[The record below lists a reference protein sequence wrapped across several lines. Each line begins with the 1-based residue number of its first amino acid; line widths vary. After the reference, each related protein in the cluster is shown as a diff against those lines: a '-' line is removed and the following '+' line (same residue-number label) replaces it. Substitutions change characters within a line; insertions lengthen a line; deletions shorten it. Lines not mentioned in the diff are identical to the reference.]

1 MCTLGEHESFCVL
14 MSLSETYAQG
24 AILFVHAFAALS
36 WCNTIHLNFA
46 KKTCKLEEEELVFLL
61 C

>member
-1 MCTLGEHESFCVL
+1 

-24 AILFVHAFAALS
+24 AILFVRAFAALVIYLFEF
-36 WCNTIHLNFA
+36 CE
-46 KKTCKLEEEELVFLL
+46 KTCKLEKEKLIFLL

>member
-1 MCTLGEHESFCVL
+1 

-24 AILFVHAFAALS
+24 AIVFFVRLPRFHGVALVIYS
-36 WCNTIHLNFA
+36 FEFCE
-46 KKTCKLEEEELVFLL
+46 KTRKLEKKELVFLL